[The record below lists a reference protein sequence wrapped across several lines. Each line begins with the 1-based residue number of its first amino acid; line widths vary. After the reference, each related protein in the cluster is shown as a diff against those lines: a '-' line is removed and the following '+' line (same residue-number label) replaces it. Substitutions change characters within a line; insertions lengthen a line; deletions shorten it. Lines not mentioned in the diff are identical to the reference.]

1 LFNAFFL
8 LALVPVSLVPKDIIS
23 ISLAFLFE
31 SGFGLSN
38 LPNLWIKSLPL
49 PPVPLTIILSC
60 ASGTS
65 TPSSKTLDVTMALY
79 LPFLNRSQLREEGI
93 VLLTRHNTYRRGS
106 ILQCE
111 RSKSNKGYLIKGYF
125 YRFKV
130 LLLFSLFFLLLLI
143 IEYTGYC

>member
-38 LPNLWIKSLPL
+38 LPNLWIKSLL
-49 PPVPLTIILSC
+49 LLPVPLTIIPSC

-79 LPFLNRSQLREEGI
+79 LPSLNRSQLRAEGS
-93 VLLTRHNTYRRGS
+93 VLTDATYTPTDVVAFYNVSDPNLTRG
-106 ILQCE
+106 I
-111 RSKSNKGYLIKGYF
+111 
-125 YRFKV
+125 
-130 LLLFSLFFLLLLI
+130 
-143 IEYTGYC
+143 

>member
-1 LFNAFFL
+1 
-8 LALVPVSLVPKDIIS
+8 
-23 ISLAFLFE
+23 
-31 SGFGLSN
+31 
-38 LPNLWIKSLPL
+38 
-49 PPVPLTIILSC
+49 
-60 ASGTS
+60 
-65 TPSSKTLDVTMALY
+65 LDVTMALY